1 MISNIFSERRN
12 IMQAFAVLSLASASS
27 LSLISRV
34 AFGQAVGQTVGQTI
48 GGINAEAADGAPDA
62 PADEKKGGKDA
73 GKKGKG
79 TLLTVAVSGN
89 GMPIAQAEVKIKF
102 QKGADDEMIR
112 PTNQAGEAKFES
124 AGTGIAKVRVIAKGW
139 QTKGQ
144 DVSLTEEPQR
154 VMISLTPQG

>member
-1 MISNIFSERRN
+1 MIPNIFPERRN
-12 IMQAFAVLSLASASS
+12 IMRAFAVLSLVST
-27 LSLISRV
+27 SLISRV
-34 AFGQAVGQTVGQTI
+34 AFGREVGQAT
-48 GGINAEAADGAPDA
+48 GGIATEAAEDAPDA
-62 PADEKKGGKDA
+62 PTDERKGGKDA
-73 GKKGKG
+73 GKKAKG
-79 TLLTVAVSGN
+79 ILLTVAVSGN

-154 VMISLTPQG
+154 VVIALTPQG